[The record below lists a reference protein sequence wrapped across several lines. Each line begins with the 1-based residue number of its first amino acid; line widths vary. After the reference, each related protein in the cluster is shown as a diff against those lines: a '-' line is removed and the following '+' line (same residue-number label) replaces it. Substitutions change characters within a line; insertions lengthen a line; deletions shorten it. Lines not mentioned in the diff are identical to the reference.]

1 MMRANR
7 GEPLREG
14 VVTPSRGFRFRGVRS
29 PVAIPLCA
37 LAILLLHGCASHDQV
52 QYFEVADPE
61 SGNVNYYRLSVHGQ
75 GGLGV
80 DYHMQAGYFS
90 AASVDVLRGQMP
102 NMPEVDL
109 PVEQQ
114 DAFERLTDAYYDAL
128 LRFAESLPAPT
139 SQDGS
144 SAEFDDA
151 VLARARLVWFGQ
163 LSPGDVAAMG
173 MNYTTN
179 PFQFRK
185 LVFWAASKN
194 VDLRSF
200 GSEIDAMLSNATALV
215 RAQKAES
222 DRRESRRQGLQDLL
236 KTLAQQNT
244 ALAPYAEALSALL
257 GADAPTRQ
265 EATP

>member
-1 MMRANR
+1 MLSREFRLRATR
-7 GEPLREG
+7 R
-14 VVTPSRGFRFRGVRS
+14 PSEVLICA
-29 PVAIPLCA
+29 VAIMLS
-37 LAILLLHGCASHDQV
+37 HGCASHDQV

-114 DAFERLTDAYYDAL
+114 DAFERLTDVYYDAL
-128 LRFAESLPAPT
+128 LRFAESLPAPA
-139 SQDGS
+139 SQDGA

-173 MNYTTN
+173 MNDTTN

-222 DRRESRRQGLQDLL
+222 DRRESRRQGLQNLL

-257 GADAPTRQ
+257 GEDPTTRQ